1 MEYIFFII
9 ILVILY
15 VIYKNINLKGINFK
29 STPFKFNSKKIENNQ
44 RLTIDQK
51 FNAMKVRRKKRRDNI
66 LDKISNNGL
75 DSLTKN
81 EREFLDNY

>member
-15 VIYKNINLKGINFK
+15 MIYKNINLKGLNFK
-29 STPFKFNSKKIENNQ
+29 SVPFKFNNKEIDQK
-44 RLTIDQK
+44 LTIDQK
-51 FNAMKVRRKKRRDNI
+51 FNAIKVRKKKRMDYI
-66 LDKISNNGL
+66 LDKISNSGL

-81 EREFLDNY
+81 EKDFLDNY